1 MLVTVILCSVQRKPV
16 ANIEAIP
23 TPRRPVPV
31 KRRAED
37 EAPRTERSSEDR
49 RQRQI
54 EAHITS
60 PGLAIWDQRYVRITD
75 FVTIMLPW
83 PEEWPTHV

>member
-49 RQRQI
+49 RERQI
-54 EAHITS
+54 EAHITRL
-60 PGLAIWDQRYVRITD
+60 GLAIWDQRYVRITD

>member
-31 KRRAED
+31 NRRAGE
-37 EAPRTERSSEDR
+37 EEPRAESRTEASRQSSTEP
-49 RQRQI
+49 
-54 EAHITS
+54 HITR
-60 PGLAIWDQRYVRITD
+60 PGLAIWGHTNVRI
-75 FVTIMLPW
+75 
-83 PEEWPTHV
+83 

>member
-16 ANIEAIP
+16 AKIEANP
-23 TPRRPVPV
+23 TPRRPVLV

-37 EAPRTERSSEDR
+37 EAPRTERSSEAR
-49 RQRQI
+49 KQRQM

-60 PGLAIWDQRYVRITD
+60 SGLAI
-75 FVTIMLPW
+75 
-83 PEEWPTHV
+83 

>member
-31 KRRAED
+31 KSKAEE
-37 EAPRTERSSEDR
+37 EAPRTERSSEAR
-49 RQRQI
+49 RQRQM

-60 PGLAIWDQRYVRITD
+60 PGLAIWIREMSGSLIWSHSRYHGQ
-75 FVTIMLPW
+75 
-83 PEEWPTHV
+83 ENG

>member
-16 ANIEAIP
+16 ANIEATP

-37 EAPRTERSSEDR
+37 EAPRTERSSEAR
-49 RQRQI
+49 KQRQM

-60 PGLAIWDQRYVRITD
+60 PGLAI
-75 FVTIMLPW
+75 
-83 PEEWPTHV
+83 